1 MCHLLLLLPI
11 LALAVLWFLP
21 PAVSVPIYAIIAVL
35 SVALYVAALRAMRKP
50 VVTGKE
56 QILRATGVV
65 VSAESEA
72 LVVRVQGERWTAR
85 SADQSLRPGDGV
97 RVIGIDGL
105 VLRVARDTDESAP
118 PVQARVAAHRAE

>member
-11 LALAVLWFLP
+11 LALAVLWFFP
-21 PAVSVPIYAIIAVL
+21 PAVSVPIYAIVAVL
-35 SVALYVAALRAMRKP
+35 SVAVYIAALRGMRKP

-56 QILRATGVV
+56 QILRAKGVV

-85 SADQSLRPGDGV
+85 SADESLRPGDGV
-97 RVIGIDGL
+97 RVVGIDGL
-105 VLRVARDTDESAP
+105 VLRVTRDTDESGP
-118 PVQARVAAHRAE
+118 PVRARVAAH